1 MEQTMIIAGIGFRRG
16 VSAEEI
22 EFALEQTLASLKSDQ
37 ANLQCIAVPSR
48 KGDERALA
56 TVVQSRKV
64 DLVLIP
70 RHALEAAGSRT
81 VSRSV
86 RSLEAMNVPSVA
98 EAAALAAA
106 GENGELLRSRQI
118 HGPVTCAIARRTR

>member
-1 MEQTMIIAGIGFRRG
+1 MIVAGMGFRRG

-22 EFALEQTLASLKSDQ
+22 EFALAQTLASLKSDQ

-56 TVVQSRKV
+56 TVVQARRV
-64 DLVLIP
+64 ELVLVAQN
-70 RHALEAAGSRT
+70 ALEAAGSRT
-81 VSRSV
+81 VSHSI

-106 GENGELLRSRQI
+106 GENGMLLRSRQI
-118 HGPVTCAIARRTR
+118 YGLVTCAIAQSERTR

>member
-1 MEQTMIIAGIGFRRG
+1 MIVAGIGFRSG

-22 EFALEQTLASLKSDQ
+22 ELALDRTLASLDSAQRD
-37 ANLQCIAVPSR
+37 LQCIAVPSR

-56 TVVQSRKV
+56 TVVQSRKLE
-64 DLVLIP
+64 LVLVPQHI
-70 RHALEAAGSRT
+70 LEASGSRT
-81 VSRSV
+81 LSCSA

-106 GENGELLRSRQI
+106 GENGRLLRSRQV
-118 HGPVTCAIARRTR
+118 HGPVTCAIAQSGEAQ